1 MYPIIQPF
9 LVAYKV
15 NLPLNNHRYPYY
27 PHMIG
32 FTRYY
37 FPLYPRYGISLLV
50 VNLIYPL
57 KKYKS
62 QVCWLN
68 SYDSLVYSHKS
79 PSHLLG
85 LFPTISCYSI
95 ISLWYSHLLL
105 GLPHYQCS
113 PVMSMLVPPPPP
125 LHPADPGQWWF
136 NTLNKSGGYII
147 VTL

>member
-37 FPLYPRYGISLLV
+37 FPLYPRYGISLLM

-68 SYDSLVYSHKS
+68 SYDSLVYINLQVISWVYSLQFHAIPSYLYDIPIYYWVYHITNARQLCRCWS
-79 PSHLLG
+79 P
-85 LFPTISCYSI
+85 
-95 ISLWYSHLLL
+95 HLLL
-105 GLPHYQCS
+105 SIQLILVNDGLTH
-113 PVMSMLVPPPPP
+113 
-125 LHPADPGQWWF
+125 
-136 NTLNKSGGYII
+136 
-147 VTL
+147 